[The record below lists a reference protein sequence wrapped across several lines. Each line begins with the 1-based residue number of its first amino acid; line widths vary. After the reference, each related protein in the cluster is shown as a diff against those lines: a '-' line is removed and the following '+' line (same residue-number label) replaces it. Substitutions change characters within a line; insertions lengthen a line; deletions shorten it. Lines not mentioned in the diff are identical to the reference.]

1 MGDDSVTTAYGAASS
16 DSIRKVEPIRIST
29 EGDLPVR
36 DPCEVAI
43 ETPLTVT
50 IEEVGSFIV
59 MCTPCDAE
67 ALAVG
72 FAFTEGIITGFD
84 DITDLAC
91 VREPLTVVLELA
103 NPGEPG
109 AQRNLIVSSSCGLCG
124 HRDIKKLLDGLIA
137 CGDSLKIPGDMLV
150 VAARDMQARQELFQR
165 TGGTHAAGILSAKG
179 ELIALGEDIG
189 RHNALDKAI
198 GRCILGKR
206 PTDGCGL
213 VLSGRVSVE
222 LIVKAARAGIEL
234 VAAVSAP
241 SSLAIDAAKR
251 CNITLCGFVRD
262 TRATVYTHPH
272 RIIGLEELT

>member
-1 MGDDSVTTAYGAASS
+1 
-16 DSIRKVEPIRIST
+16 
-29 EGDLPVR
+29 
-36 DPCEVAI
+36 
-43 ETPLTVT
+43 
-50 IEEVGSFIV
+50 
-59 MCTPCDAE
+59 
-67 ALAVG
+67 
-72 FAFTEGIITGFD
+72 
-84 DITDLAC
+84 
-91 VREPLTVVLELA
+91 
-103 NPGEPG
+103 
-109 AQRNLIVSSSCGLCG
+109 
-124 HRDIKKLLDGLIA
+124 
-137 CGDSLKIPGDMLV
+137 MLV